1 MYSEDN
7 YEDIINLP
15 RHVSPTRHP
24 MSDHDRA
31 AQFSPFAALT
41 GYDNYIKEEARL
53 TRSKKE
59 LTEEEKQE
67 VEQRLQFLDSCGGN
81 PLIEVTY
88 FKADN
93 KKSGGSYESVTAE
106 FKRVDLSELN
116 LILKSG
122 EKIPIRDIL
131 SIESD
136 AFNFLEKDNFDN
148 V

>member
-7 YEDIINLP
+7 YDDIINLP

-24 MSDHDRA
+24 MSNHDRA

-53 TRSKKE
+53 TQSKKE

-67 VEQRLQFLDSCGGN
+67 VEQKLQFLDSCGGN

-88 FKADN
+88 FKSDN

-116 LILKSG
+116 IVFKSG

-148 V
+148 I